1 MAPGST
7 TRIVIGLGNPGAE
20 YEDTP
25 HNLGF
30 RVVDTLAAKWK
41 ARFRAGPG
49 SFWWT
54 SATPSRNTMLVKP
67 TTYMNRSGE
76 AVLAIIERSMAS
88 PENLLVVCDDL
99 QLPFGKIRLRPQG
112 GAGGHKGLESIIY
125 YLGSED
131 FARLRIGIGGGDTP
145 EQWVEQVLSPFTKD
159 QESEVARIVKTAS
172 QAVESWIRDGIE
184 TAMNRFN
191 ASDIV
196 N

>member
-1 MAPGST
+1 MAPVST
-7 TRIVIGLGNPGAE
+7 TLFAIGLGNPGAE

-30 RVVDTLAAKWK
+30 RVVDTLAAKWRT
-41 ARFRAGPG
+41 RFRAGPG

-54 SATPSRNTMLVKP
+54 PVTPRRNTVLVKP

-76 AVLAIIERSMAS
+76 AVLAVVERSKI
-88 PENLLVVCDDL
+88 PLENLLVVCDDL
-99 QLPFGKIRLRPQG
+99 QLPFGKVRLRRQG

-125 YLGSED
+125 HLGSED
-131 FARLRIGIGGGDTP
+131 FARLRIGVGGGDIP
-145 EQWVEQVLSPFTKD
+145 EQWVEQVLSPFSDD
-159 QESEVARIVKTAS
+159 QEPEVARIVKTAS
-172 QAVESWIRDGIE
+172 QAVECWIRDGIE
-184 TAMNRFN
+184 AAMNRFN